1 MVVGTITMIC
11 HTQRPDERVKQ
22 FAALVQPRR
31 GDLECIVVRC
41 QAGQT
46 QSDLEEDHNAHF
58 EISFAE
64 YDEAEAYR
72 RKYGFLNEAVALGG

>member
-1 MVVGTITMIC
+1 MSC
-11 HTQRPDERVKQ
+11 HTQSPEELVKQ
-22 FAALVQPRR
+22 FAVLVRPKR

-41 QAGQT
+41 KAGQT

-58 EISFAE
+58 ETSFAS

-72 RKYGFLNEAVALGG
+72 QKYDCLNETVAVGG